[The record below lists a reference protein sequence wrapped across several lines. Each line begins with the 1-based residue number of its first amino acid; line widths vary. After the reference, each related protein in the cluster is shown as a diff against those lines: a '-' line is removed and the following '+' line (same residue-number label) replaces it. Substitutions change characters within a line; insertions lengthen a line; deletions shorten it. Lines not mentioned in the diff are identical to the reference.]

1 MAVSLRPVAVPGR
14 ILLRSGCYVS
24 RVIPALEGKNV
35 VITGG
40 DGALGHAV
48 VQAFLAAGAVCHLPI
63 LGPVVT
69 QPTPGAF
76 LTGNVNLTDE
86 AAVSAFFAGLPPLWA
101 SVHLAGG
108 FQAKPVTETSRSD
121 LDRQLELN
129 LVTAFLCCREAVRA
143 MRASSAGRIVN
154 VAARVVEAPVG
165 GSIAYSV
172 SKAGVA
178 ALTRS
183 LAVEV
188 RGDGILVNAVLPS
201 IIDTPANR
209 AAMPAADTSKWPRA
223 EDLATAILWL
233 ASPENRLTSGALVP
247 VYGLA

>member
-1 MAVSLRPVAVPGR
+1 MG
-14 ILLRSGCYVS
+14 GH
-24 RVIPALEGKNV
+24 LEGKNV

-40 DGALGHAV
+40 DGALGQAV

-63 LGPVVT
+63 LGSVVT
-69 QPTPGAF
+69 QPAPGIH
-76 LTGNVNLTDE
+76 LKGNVNLTDE
-86 AAVSAFFAGLPPLWA
+86 GAVSGFFAEVPPLWA

-108 FQAKPVTETSRSD
+108 FQAKPITDTSRAD
-121 LDRQLELN
+121 LDHQLELN
-129 LVTAFLCCREAVRA
+129 LVTAFLCCREAVRT
-143 MRASSAGRIVN
+143 MRGSGGGRIVN

-183 LAVEV
+183 LAVEA

-209 AAMPAADTSKWPRA
+209 AAMPKADSAKWPKA
-223 EDLATAILWL
+223 EDIAAAILWL

-247 VYGLA
+247 VYGLG

>member
-1 MAVSLRPVAVPGR
+1 M
-14 ILLRSGCYVS
+14 S
-24 RVIPALEGKNV
+24 RELEGRNV

-48 VQAFLAAGAVCHLPI
+48 VQAFLSAGAVCHLPI

-69 QPTPGAF
+69 PPTPGVQV
-76 LTGNVNLTDE
+76 TGNINLTNE
-86 AAVSAFFAGLPPLWA
+86 GAVSAFFAGLPPLWA

-108 FQAKPVTETSRSD
+108 FQARPITETSRAD

-143 MRASSAGRIVN
+143 MRASGAGRIVN

-183 LAVEV
+183 LAIEA

-209 AAMPAADTSKWPRA
+209 AAMPKADTGRWPKP
-223 EDLATAILWL
+223 EELAAAILWL